1 MPAIELGRAL
11 GPRGHPVCLGMPSVD
26 KLMPGSTLHPISQPI
41 TRKQRFGRGHC
52 ASWLLRIL
60 HGFYL
65 GVLEVPSTR
74 KQLSSMSPANAP
86 ATLCFIPPPPALPTE
101 WDSQRQLASS
111 CEAAHCHSGGLW
123 FPVGSECFL
132 GICIYFCC
140 AQSTAGTGPSRV
152 EKLRLHG
159 RGLPCGRGILRSKRD
174 THAWCVFK
182 NM

>member
-1 MPAIELGRAL
+1 MVPAIELGRAL

-86 ATLCFIPPPPALPTE
+86 ATLCFIPPHPQHCPRNGTLRDNWQAVARLLIVILVGSGFQWALSAFWVFAFISAVP
-101 WDSQRQLASS
+101 RAQLARV
-111 CEAAHCHSGGLW
+111 
-123 FPVGSECFL
+123 P
-132 GICIYFCC
+132 
-140 AQSTAGTGPSRV
+140 AGWR
-152 EKLRLHG
+152 
-159 RGLPCGRGILRSKRD
+159 
-174 THAWCVFK
+174 
-182 NM
+182 N